1 MVNLNIY
8 FFVKKI
14 GSTTNAEHEESNIL
28 TIQDK
33 NRTKILDWSL
43 KKEKNNKKDCR
54 GVLYFSTQKKHF
66 ICKKQ
71 EKCFMI
77 FILKNLICK
86 DKRTKKAT
94 LKSLHT

>member
-33 NRTKILDWSL
+33 NRTKILGSSL
-43 KKEKNNKKDCR
+43 KKEKKQYKGLQRRVILFHSKKTFY
-54 GVLYFSTQKKHF
+54 L
-66 ICKKQ
+66 
-71 EKCFMI
+71 
-77 FILKNLICK
+77 
-86 DKRTKKAT
+86 
-94 LKSLHT
+94 